1 MKKVQVEESATR
13 KKRNRNR
20 NRVQHGKSATWTK
33 YSDSKIWKKVQMKS
47 ALLCTKE

>member
-13 KKRNRNR
+13 KKRNR
-20 NRVQHGKSATWTK
+20 VQHGKSATWIK